1 MKGKVFHIPVF
12 RAQVSGGSQFVKFN
26 EGRTTEPRRSEPECK
41 KAKEGNI
48 EPRTKSRNI
57 FVPKS
62 QSVNTFVNYA
72 AKYVLRL
79 KLISP
84 A

>member
-1 MKGKVFHIPVF
+1 MF
-12 RAQVSGGSQFVKFN
+12 RVQVSGGSQFVKFN

-41 KAKEGNI
+41 KAKEENI
-48 EPRTKSRNI
+48 EPGTKSQNI
-57 FVPKS
+57 YVPKS
-62 QSVNTFVNYA
+62 QSANMFLNHA

>member
-1 MKGKVFHIPVF
+1 MF
-12 RAQVSGGSQFVKFN
+12 RVQVSGGSQFVKFN

-41 KAKEGNI
+41 KAKEGNM
-48 EPRTKSRNI
+48 EPRTKSQNI
-57 FVPKS
+57 YVSKS
-62 QSVNTFVNYA
+62 QSANMFVNYA